1 MKLNIMVGMRMGEKK
16 TTGKEGMVGALVQ
29 HVLYTC
35 VNSQS
40 IKKIKMKE
48 S

>member
-1 MKLNIMVGMRMGEKK
+1 MKLTIMVGMRIGKN
-16 TTGKEGMVGALVQ
+16 TGKEGMVGAFGQ

>member
-1 MKLNIMVGMRMGEKK
+1 MKLNIMVGTRIGKK
-16 TTGKEGMVGALVQ
+16 NTGKEGMVGALGQ
-29 HVLYTC
+29 HALYTC

-40 IKKIKMKE
+40 IKKLKMKE